1 MQPIIIILLILTL
14 TLSIATVF
22 LMNQT
27 ISMIQKQTTQSFTP
41 PKTVVLFN
49 RTGIFS
55 SFYSL
60 NVSEYRKVWIYY
72 QGVQGDVRTDWGV
85 SFGLSNLT
93 QSDVLLLPDVARF
106 SISDEI
112 PRTLGLDIQGPYLF
126 INCEGVGG
134 PGQNNTNSMFLY
146 LT

>member
-1 MQPIIIILLILTL
+1 
-14 TLSIATVF
+14 
-22 LMNQT
+22 MNQT